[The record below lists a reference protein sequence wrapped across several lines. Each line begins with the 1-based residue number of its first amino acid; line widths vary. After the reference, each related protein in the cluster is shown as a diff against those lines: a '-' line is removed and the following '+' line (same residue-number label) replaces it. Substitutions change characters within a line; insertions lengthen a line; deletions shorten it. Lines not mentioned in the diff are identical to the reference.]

1 MGTVVRTKSVEYMPL
16 SLSVCTLL
24 CALSWSVYAIY
35 VGDATILVPNILG
48 VLLAIVQLG
57 LYATYCGSGSNGGEA
72 AALHDAED
80 GGAAAEEREGAGLL
94 DGDAAAARAY
104 EPPVALPA

>member
-1 MGTVVRTKSVEYMPL
+1 MGTVVRTKSVEFMPL
-16 SLSVCTLL
+16 SLSVGTLL
-24 CALSWSVYAIY
+24 CAASWSVYAIY

-57 LYATYCGSGSNGGEA
+57 LYATYCGGNGGEA

-80 GGAAAEEREGAGLL
+80 GGAAPEEREGAGLL

-104 EPPVALPA
+104 EPPAALPA